1 MPSYIRSNSNRFYA
15 AIEPSYAVAA
25 QVTSSNRFAA
35 TLLRAQQ
42 TVEKPRRL
50 DKTGTRT
57 RITAKPDGRR
67 RTGFELSS
75 YLSTWDTSGQLPYGP
90 FFQAA
95 LGAVPELAEPMTVA
109 AVSGPVTFTT
119 QSPHGR
125 TIGSAVSDGREI
137 RFVTGTGNAY
147 QLTVNTPFSDAL
159 VSGTPLNTTITYRLA
174 TQLPSISI
182 YDYWNPST
190 ALSRIILGAAV
201 DVMKISAT
209 GDQHEFTFAGP
220 AADLVDSVTF
230 SDGNAG
236 LNSFPMEPELMPSN
250 SGAVPGHL
258 GQAWLGGTANR
269 FFTLTEANIQLIN
282 SIELRNQE
290 FGFCWPRSTTPG
302 MRQVNTSFS
311 LFAQDDTQTLALYT
325 AAKQL
330 DTISIMLQMGKQK
343 GQLMG
348 VYLPSVE
355 PVLPAFDDSETRLRW
370 TFQNNLAG
378 GTSDDELYIA
388 FA

>member
-1 MPSYIRSNSNRFYA
+1 MPSYIPSNSNRFYA

-25 QVTSSNRFAA
+25 QVTSFNRFPA
-35 TLLRAQQ
+35 TLLRTQQ
-42 TVEKPRRL
+42 MMEKPRRL

-57 RITAKPDGRR
+57 SITVNPDGRR

-75 YLSTWDTSGQLPYGP
+75 YLSTWDTNGQLPYGP

-95 LGAVPELAEPMTVA
+95 LGAVPEAAQAMTVA
-109 AVSGPVTFTT
+109 AVSGPVTFST

-137 RFVTGTGNAY
+137 RFVTGAGNAY
-147 QLTVNTPFSDAL
+147 QLTVNTPFSNPL

-174 TQLPSISI
+174 TDLPSISI

-190 ALSRIILGAAV
+190 ALSRIIVGAAV
-201 DVMKISAT
+201 DVMKISVT
-209 GDQHEFTFAGP
+209 GDQHELTFSGP

-230 SDGNAG
+230 SSGTAG
-236 LNSFPMEPELMPSN
+236 LESFPMEPDLMLRS

-269 FFTLTEANIQLIN
+269 FFSLTEANIQLTN
-282 SIELRNQE
+282 SIKLRNQE
-290 FGFCWPRSTTPG
+290 FGACWPRSTTPG
-302 MRQVNTSFS
+302 MRQVNTTFS
-311 LFAQDDTQTLALYT
+311 LFAQDDTQTLALYK
-325 AAKQL
+325 AAKHL
-330 DTISIMLQMGKQK
+330 DTISVMLQMGKQK

-348 VYLPSVE
+348 VYLPSVV

-370 TFQNNLAG
+370 TFKNNLAG